1 MKGAIRLLMC
11 SLPLLMLA
19 GGCGSEPEK
28 AAGGGTASAQ
38 PGPEPKVVVPP
49 SQAGKWK
56 AAKISVQDKASGRT
70 FTQEVALGAD
80 APVPGTGLTIR
91 VEAVLPDF
99 TMGGGV
105 ITSRSDNPANPAAQ
119 VQVTEGAQP
128 VFRGWM
134 FTLFPEAHPFVHPR
148 VLIRLVALIPA

>member
-1 MKGAIRLLMC
+1 MKGPIRLLML

-19 GGCGSEPEK
+19 PGCGSDPGK
-28 AAGGGTASAQ
+28 PADAQ
-38 PGPEPKVVVPP
+38 PGTAPAPVESKVVVPP

-105 ITSRSDNPANPAAQ
+105 ITSKSDNPANPAAQ
-119 VQVTEGAQP
+119 VLVTEGGQP
-128 VFRGWM
+128 VFKGWM
-134 FTLFPEAHPFVHPR
+134 FTLFPEAHPFVHPK
-148 VLIRLVALIPA
+148 VLIKLVALVPA